1 MAELGEHEDERQRK
15 TEQEHSRS
23 QWHSPHLTRID
34 TASRRLKR
42 RIARFRDSPGAR
54 KTTGDE
60 FPRCL
65 GSLLGPRFR
74 RREDEMAEHSVGTR
88 EEWQKARDDLAK
100 LEAEQ
105 AKHDEEIKEKR
116 LALPWVPVEKEY
128 VFDTEDGKKTL
139 AELFDG
145 RSQLLAY
152 NIMFGP
158 DYTLGACPGCT
169 NLGDGL
175 DGSLIHVNHRD
186 VTLLCFSRAPIE
198 RLTAY
203 KQRMGWEFPY
213 VSTYNTDFAFDFGL
227 ALTEEQAQEIPQ
239 VKEMIDDPPEWLQ
252 EWSRQIGAELKDGL
266 REGPSW
272 IAFARENG
280 TVYHTY
286 TVMAPD
292 PFVAPYFSFL
302 LDRTPMPQPA
312 EVRVWRKDEYP
323 D

>member
-1 MAELGEHEDERQRK
+1 MPEHK
-15 TEQEHSRS
+15 
-23 QWHSPHLTRID
+23 I
-34 TASRRLKR
+34 
-42 RIARFRDSPGAR
+42 
-54 KTTGDE
+54 
-60 FPRCL
+60 
-65 GSLLGPRFR
+65 
-74 RREDEMAEHSVGTR
+74 GTR
-88 EEWQKARDDLAK
+88 EEWQAARDELAK

-105 AKHDEEIKEKR
+105 AERNEEIKRKR
-116 LALPWVPVEKEY
+116 LDLPWVPVEKEY
-128 VFDTEDGKKTL
+128 EFDTDEGKKTL

-175 DGSLIHVNHRD
+175 DGSLVHLNHRD

-203 KQRMGWEFPY
+203 KRRMGWQFPY

-227 ALTEEQAQEIPQ
+227 AMTEEQAQQIPE
-239 VKEMIDDPPEWLQ
+239 VKEMIDNPPDWLQ
-252 EWSRQIGAELKDGL
+252 EWSGQIGAELKDGL

-272 IAFARENG
+272 IAFASENG

-292 PFVAPYFSFL
+292 PFVAPYYSFL
-302 LDRTPMPQPA
+302 LERTPKAQPA
-312 EVRVWRKDEYP
+312 EPRTWRKDEYP